1 MSSSSSVQQPAQ
13 SAHAAAQHSPLAQV
27 QSLDELAGLSPAEFK
42 LAFRNHPAGV
52 AVITADAGDGPV
64 GLTATSVFSV
74 SAEPPLLVFSIS
86 GQSSSAPTLNKADT
100 VVVHLLG
107 ADQLDVAKLFAT
119 SGVDR
124 FADASIWSRLVTG
137 EPYLPGAPVWIR
149 GRIINRME
157 AGGSTVIAVH
167 ALQAHVSSTEEP
179 PLVYHNRTWHH
190 VGDHSRLEG

>member
-1 MSSSSSVQQPAQ
+1 MTEHNPSTNPPATH
-13 SAHAAAQHSPLAQV
+13 HAAIG
-27 QSLDELAGLSPAEFK
+27 DETPGWEATDGLSAADFK

-74 SAEPPLLVFSIS
+74 SADPAILVFSIS
-86 GQSSSAPTLNKADT
+86 GQSSSAPTIEKADT

-124 FADASIWSRLVTG
+124 FADRSSWHRLVTG
-137 EPYLPGAPVWIR
+137 EPVIHGVPVWIR
-149 GRIINRME
+149 GQIIDRMS
-157 AGGSTVIAVH
+157 AGGSTIVAVH
-167 ALQAHVSSTEEP
+167 ALQAHLPEHDVA
-179 PLVYHNRTWHH
+179 PLVYHNRAWHH
-190 VGDHSRLEG
+190 IGDHSRIDG